1 MEVPHFKPNIIV
13 STKIRCLLILNLSKS
28 KIHPR
33 PPVIEHKNRPIFIDW
48 PNERPN
54 TIPIAGSTAAPGG
67 RRLQFEWSIAKSFLR
82 GCTMLFRIF
91 TSPFIH
97 CKDDFTCPPISS
109 PMRTP
114 SPQKVVV
121 ENKQITK

>member
-13 STKIRCLLILNLSKS
+13 STKIRCLLILNLSRS

-33 PPVIEHKNRPIFIDW
+33 PPVNEHKNRPILIDW
-48 PNERPN
+48 PNERSYN
-54 TIPIAGSTAAPGG
+54 IPIAGSTATPGG
-67 RRLQFEWSIAKSFLR
+67 RRLQLVWLIAKSFLR
-82 GCTMLFRIF
+82 GCMMLFGIF

-114 SPQKVVV
+114 SLMKGIN
-121 ENKQITK
+121 ETIEIDK